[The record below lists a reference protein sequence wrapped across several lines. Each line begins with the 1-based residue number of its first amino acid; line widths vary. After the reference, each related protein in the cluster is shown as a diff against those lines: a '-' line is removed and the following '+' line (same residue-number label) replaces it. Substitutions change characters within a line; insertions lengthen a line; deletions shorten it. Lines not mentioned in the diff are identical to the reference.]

1 MQCKQFFLASLLCFA
16 GVFAAQM
23 EIKGYVKAQSENGT
37 PIENAVVLLK
47 VNDSLIAYA
56 RTLSRADG
64 YFELASPNTP
74 GDLGGISSSSG
85 VVSSSGN
92 SSSSISIS
100 NTSSSSS
107 SDIEAQSSSSSD
119 ESSHILRS
127 PLTQSAKF
135 KSYRVLDLHGKNHN
149 YQADLPQ
156 GVYVLLGK
164 TETGKTVNLGK
175 FYHRGGTVKV
185 QNFVPIATS
194 HSLPAAGKLAKATT
208 STGAVVQLI
217 VRKAGYLPK
226 EVEFSSFIEN
236 VGNVVLQRDPLEA
249 RIDSVMNLMT
259 LDDKIYQMTQP
270 QVGSFG
276 NGTYLYGSVL
286 HGGDTYSGSVLTSMS
301 TSINSYNPKIP
312 VTYGKDMM
320 HGAAAITN
328 ATIFP
333 HNIGMGATRDSA
345 LVRKACEIT
354 AQESWAGN
362 VDLIFGPAISV
373 PQDERWGRT
382 YEGFGETAELAV
394 MMGAACIRGYQ
405 GTKYDAPWR
414 VIATAKHYLADGS
427 TTNGK
432 DRGNNA
438 TITDKD
444 LREIHL
450 PGYEAAVEQGVLS
463 VMASFNQI
471 RGVHQHI
478 DSLRLTGWLK
488 TELGFDGYIISDWL
502 GIGNSLSPGATDANN
517 YGGGGTTDQ
526 SAIKNAINA
535 GIDLA
540 MEPGTEATFI
550 SGLKALVNNGV
561 PQARIDDAVRR
572 ILRAKFRAGRMDNP
586 AGIRNTVISSYGN
599 IGSDAH
605 REVAREAVRKSLVL
619 LKNDNNALP
628 ISKSTKVYLFGQP
641 AAITTN
647 TSYQCGGW
655 TIGWQGSYAS
665 SGFFGPDL
673 NSPRN
678 VSGATSIDA
687 GIKQVAPNAI
697 TTNASEASVIIY
709 VTGEKPYAEWQG
721 DSTNIT
727 FADNNAQQL
736 NTYKNQGKK
745 VVTVFI
751 SGRPRET
758 NSLLNA
764 SDAFVAAWLPG
775 SEGAGIADVLFGEY
789 PFTGKLPHTWPRDK
803 SAFPVNSTQTNE
815 KWFPYGFGLSY

>member
-1 MQCKQFFLASLLCFA
+1 MS
-16 GVFAAQM
+16 
-23 EIKGYVKAQSENGT
+23 
-37 PIENAVVLLK
+37 
-47 VNDSLIAYA
+47 
-56 RTLSRADG
+56 
-64 YFELASPNTP
+64 
-74 GDLGGISSSSG
+74 
-85 VVSSSGN
+85 
-92 SSSSISIS
+92 
-100 NTSSSSS
+100 
-107 SDIEAQSSSSSD
+107 SSSSSD
-119 ESSHILRS
+119 ESVPMLRS
-127 PLTQSAKF
+127 PVAQSAKF
-135 KSYRVLDLHGKNHN
+135 ESYRVLDLHGKSHN

-164 TETGKTVNLGK
+164 TETGKTLNLGK
-175 FYHRGGTVKV
+175 FYHKGGTAK
-185 QNFVPIATS
+185 NFAPSTAS
-194 HSLPAAGKLAKATT
+194 HSQTATASQLAKITT
-208 STGAVVQLI
+208 STGASVQLI
-217 VRKAGYLPK
+217 VRKAGYSPE
-226 EVEFSSFIEN
+226 EVTFSSFNED
-236 VGNVVLQRDPLEA
+236 VGTVVLKRDPLEN
-249 RIDSVMNLMT
+249 RIDSVINLMT

-276 NGTYLYGSVL
+276 NGTNLYGSVL
-286 HGGDTYSGSVLTSMS
+286 HGGDSYSGSVLTSMS

-320 HGAAAITN
+320 HGAAAISG

-345 LVRKACEIT
+345 LVRKACEVT

-373 PQDERWGRT
+373 PQDERWGRV

-394 MMGAACIRGYQ
+394 EMGAACIRGYQ
-405 GTKYDAPWR
+405 GAKYDAPWR

-438 TITDKD
+438 AITDKD

-471 RGVHQHI
+471 RGVHQHV

-502 GIGNSLSPGATDANN
+502 GIGNSLSPGATDATD
-517 YGGGGTTDQ
+517 YGGGVTTDPG
-526 SAIKNAINA
+526 AIKNAINA

-540 MEPGTEATFI
+540 MEPGSQSSFI
-550 SGLKALVNNGV
+550 SGLRTLVNNGSV

-586 AGIRNTVISSYGN
+586 AGIKNTVISSYGN
-599 IGSDAH
+599 IGSSAH

-628 ISKSTKVYLFGQP
+628 ISKSAKVYLFGNH
-641 AAITTN
+641 ANN

-655 TIGWQGSYAS
+655 TLGWQGSYNTDMY
-665 SGFFGPDL
+665 GNPTGPK
-673 NSPRN
+673 N
-678 VSGATSIDA
+678 VQDATSIQA
-687 GIKQVAPNAI
+687 GINLVASGAI
-697 TTNASEASVIIY
+697 TTDPAQASVVIY
-709 VTGEKPYAEWQG
+709 VTGENPYAEWKG
-721 DSTNIT
+721 DITDIT
-727 FADNNAQQL
+727 FNDNNASQL
-736 NTYKNQGKK
+736 STYKTQGKK
-745 VVTVFI
+745 IVTVFI

-803 SAFPVNSTQTNE
+803 SAFPVNSTLTNE